1 MINTIRGEM
10 DEKLLTKRTGN
21 IDNDNENTSWVEY
34 WLNEEL
40 MHRSVHVS
48 LKQPIISKTDIGKF

>member
-1 MINTIRGEM
+1 VINTIRGEM

>member
-48 LKQPIISKTDIGKF
+48 LKQPLISKTDIGKF

>member
-10 DEKLLTKRTGN
+10 DENLLTKRTGN

-48 LKQPIISKTDIGKF
+48 LKQPIISKTEIGEF

>member
-40 MHRSVHVS
+40 MHRSVHVA
-48 LKQPIISKTDIGKF
+48 LKQPIISKTEIGEF

>member
-48 LKQPIISKTDIGKF
+48 LKQPLISATEIGEF

>member
-40 MHRSVHVS
+40 MHRSVHVA
-48 LKQPIISKTDIGKF
+48 LKQPIISTTDIGKF

>member
-48 LKQPIISKTDIGKF
+48 LKQPIISKTEIGEF

>member
-1 MINTIRGEM
+1 M

>member
-10 DEKLLTKRTGN
+10 DEKLLTKRTGT
-21 IDNDNENTSWVEY
+21 IDNDNEKTSWVEY
-34 WLNEEL
+34 WLNDEL

-48 LKQPIISKTDIGKF
+48 LKQPIISTTDIGKF